1 MFPRPF
7 LDFLPRIYRE
17 NPEAATIALANLVD
31 AYLNETE
38 RELLEFCNIH
48 NLARTPSLVLEE
60 IGYQLNA
67 DLQPGDSD
75 RLRRQKTSTAVQGH
89 RRRGTWDQDA
99 KPKIDAIVGGDSQ
112 LVNVDMSTDD
122 DDIVVVGRRVGE
134 DTADNFWGVFGVG
147 RVANETFGVASI
159 LTGTENNIDGVVWI
173 DIDNTTITQDIVDD
187 IEFALRDVVPA
198 YFVVIYGITIGGVFT
213 PFPLPTI
220 SGPLLTEDG
229 RQILTEDGLNVL
241 VAEGSRA

>member
-1 MFPRPF
+1 MFPRPV
-7 LDFLPRIYRE
+7 LDFLPRIYLE

-112 LVNVDMSTDD
+112 LVNIDIATDD
-122 DDIVVVGRRVGE
+122 DDIMLAGLSS
-134 DTADNFWGVFGVG
+134 DPTTFWGVFGTDGV
-147 RVANETFGVASI
+147 NLDSGVAQVGS
-159 LTGTENNIDGVVWI
+159 GRENNIDGVVWI
-173 DIDNTTITQDIVDD
+173 DIDNSTITQDIVDD

-198 YFVVIYGITIGGVFT
+198 YFVIVYGITIGGVFT